1 MILKQDQTTP
11 TPPIAQF
18 TNNKTF
24 KYTRQIN
31 FVEQ

>member
-1 MILKQDQTTP
+1 MILKQDQTKP
-11 TPPIAQF
+11 TPFIAQF

-24 KYTRQIN
+24 KYTGQTN